1 MGYTI
6 TIGNA
11 EPKFSKDD
19 GDLCAKWSV
28 PLVRHDEAPA
38 FGDPTDHENQRWP
51 SYSAWA
57 ESMSA
62 LGLYDLFLA
71 RDEGLMSP
79 HPGCKL
85 ITAEHLEQVRSA
97 VAKRSVTNGGKPAGF
112 FGYDTRTHTQL
123 DNGNDPDLARGVW
136 LEYWMDWALK
146 NCETPA
152 IENS

>member
-6 TIGNA
+6 KIGNA
-11 EPKFSKDD
+11 IPHFSKDD
-19 GDLCAKWSV
+19 GYLDARWEVALASN
-28 PLVRHDEAPA
+28 DDAPA
-38 FGDPTDHENQRWP
+38 FGEPTDKENQRWP
-51 SYSAWA
+51 SYTAWA
-57 ESMSA
+57 NSMRA
-62 LGLYDLFLA
+62 LGLYDLFLE

-85 ITAEHLEQVRSA
+85 ITKEHLDQVRSA
-97 VAKRSVTNGGKPAGF
+97 VADRRTKNGGKPAGF
-112 FGYDTRTHTQL
+112 FGYDNDNHQEI

-136 LEYWMDWALK
+136 LEYWMAWAID